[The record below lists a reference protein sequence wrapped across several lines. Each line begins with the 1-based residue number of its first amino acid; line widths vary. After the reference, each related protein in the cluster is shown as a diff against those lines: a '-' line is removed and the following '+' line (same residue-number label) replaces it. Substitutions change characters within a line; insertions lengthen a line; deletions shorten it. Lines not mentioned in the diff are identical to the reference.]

1 MHSVRA
7 RLLIAFAS
15 IMVAALVLAFVG
27 WRSLT
32 DTETALEELRRE
44 ILPDISHSLELAERT
59 ASLASLAPF
68 VAEASSPSQLQ
79 HDRNRLQQRTEQLKQ
94 LAGRIR
100 HLESAPQ
107 LRQLLERL
115 YATLD
120 ELIALTRQALFQ
132 REDLRQLLYPLE
144 GLESA
149 EDRRAVD
156 QLLAAASAPRQ
167 ELERLERRFGVSQD
181 ISPELAASAAP
192 VFALRH
198 RQLDLQ
204 QRQGYLLAS
213 VRSISD
219 QLSAEVKGFVD
230 SLQQRFGQQQQALS
244 ATVRKGQIRILAIS
258 LLALLALLAG
268 TALVLNLTRNLQA
281 VTGLMTRLAAGVTG
295 QATPAVQRRDE
306 IGSLARAFNVFRE
319 NSRELQSITEDLRR
333 QQRLLQTVFDN
344 INDGL
349 SVFDRDQ
356 RLVAWNPRYLG
367 IFDLP
372 PARVQRGVTLQ
383 RLQALMAEA
392 PHGNRTLDNRPL
404 DMTETNLQRPS
415 KPVRF
420 ERHYRDGR
428 VIEFRSQP
436 MPDGGFVTLYSD
448 LTDRKAIESQLRQA
462 QKMEVL
468 GQLTG
473 GIAHDFNNLLAAVI
487 GNLQLLEQQRDLS
500 DKAGRY
506 GQRALAAAERGAS
519 LVQRLLAFSR
529 KQQLHPEPQSLGGI
543 IEGMLDLVEYSVGS
557 QIDIR
562 TRLEA
567 EEDLV
572 YVDPGQLE
580 NALLNLALNSGAAM
594 PDGGTLTFSTALEQD
609 AKQGAWVLVEVGDTG
624 HGIPEELRER
634 VFDPF
639 FTTKE
644 VGRGSGLGLS
654 MVYGFVRQS
663 GGDITIDS
671 APGQGTRISIRLPL
685 YRGPAAESD
694 SGQSQPL
701 QYGNGQQVLL
711 VEDDGLVLEAVEDML
726 AELGYEPLSCRSA
739 EEALNL
745 LERDGLPDLVLS
757 DINLGSGRTGIQL
770 RAQLAGRW
778 PDLPCIL
785 ASGLPRDLLDSRYNL
800 PPDVPVLAKPYRLQ
814 TLAQALSDAMRPN
827 A

>member
-7 RLLIAFAS
+7 RLLVAFAC

-27 WRSLT
+27 WRGLT
-32 DTETALEELRRE
+32 DTESALEELRRE

-79 HDRNRLQQRTEQLKQ
+79 HDRERLQQRVQQLKQ

-115 YATLD
+115 YGTLD
-120 ELIALTRQALFQ
+120 ELIALTQQELFQ
-132 REDLRQLLYPLE
+132 REDLRQLLYRLE
-144 GLESA
+144 ALDGDVALP
-149 EDRRAVD
+149 AVD
-156 QLLAAASAPRQ
+156 QLLAAASATRR
-167 ELERLERRFGVSQD
+167 ELERIEHRFSTRTDVNSK
-181 ISPELAASAAP
+181 LAASATP
-192 VFALRH
+192 IFALRH
-198 RQLDLQ
+198 RQLDLK
-204 QRQGYLLAS
+204 QRQSYLLAS
-213 VRSISD
+213 VRATSD

-230 SLQQRFGQQQQALS
+230 SLQQRFSQQQQALS
-244 ATVRKGQIRILAIS
+244 ATVNKGQVRILTIS
-258 LLALLALLAG
+258 LLALLALMSG
-268 TALVLNLTRNLQA
+268 TALVLNLTRNLKA
-281 VTGLMTRLAAGVTG
+281 VTGLMTRLAAGVTE

-319 NSRELQSITEDLRR
+319 NSRELQSMTEDLRQ

-356 RLVAWNPRYLG
+356 RLLAWNPRYLS
-367 IFDLP
+367 IFGLP
-372 PARVQRGVTLQ
+372 PERVHRGVSLASLQTL
-383 RLQALMAEA
+383 MSKA

-415 KPVRF
+415 QPIRF
-420 ERHYRDGR
+420 ERYYRDGR

-487 GNLQLLEQQRDLS
+487 GNLQLLGQQRDLS

-529 KQQLHPEPQSLGGI
+529 KQLLHPEPQSLNGI

-557 QIDIR
+557 QIEIR

-567 EEDLV
+567 AEDRV
-572 YVDPGQLE
+572 FVDPGQLE

-594 PDGGTLTFSTALEQD
+594 PDGGTLCFNTRLERDPQHGD
-609 AKQGAWVLVEVGDTG
+609 RVLVEVGDTG
-624 HGIPEELRER
+624 HGIPEELLER

-654 MVYGFVRQS
+654 MVYGFVKQS
-663 GGDITIDS
+663 GGDIAIDS
-671 APGQGTRISIRLPL
+671 EPGRGTRVSIRLPL
-685 YRGPAAESD
+685 YQGPD
-694 SGQSQPL
+694 QSADDGRATPL
-701 QYGNGQQVLL
+701 TYGEGEQVLL
-711 VEDDGLVLEAVEDML
+711 VEDDGLVLEAVEEML

-739 EEALNL
+739 EEALAL
-745 LERDGLPDLVLS
+745 LEEGQPDLVLS
-757 DINLGSGRTGIQL
+757 DINLGTGLTGIQL
-770 RAQLAGRW
+770 RAKIRERW
-778 PDLPCIL
+778 PDLPCVL
-785 ASGLPRDLLDSRYNL
+785 ASGLPREQLDSRYHL
-800 PPDVPVLAKPYRLQ
+800 PADAPVLAKPYRLE
-814 TLAQALSDAMRPN
+814 TLAQALSN
-827 A
+827 ALNRA